1 MDIFSLIR
9 SPGDSE
15 LKKYF
20 STRGSLSPG
29 DKLKGE
35 VIELKDDGK
44 ILINFGKFRALARIN
59 FPVIKGEILNLHVIE
74 KDKELRLSLDKP
86 QQPPTSGFAGNP
98 SDIKIF
104 SFDIF
109 DSLRKNI
116 KNIIPDKSR
125 LNTGKLPQYIKT
137 DLLKIESFFKPIQV
151 ENPLL
156 NASELKTYIDNF
168 GLLFEKKIETF
179 LKENTGSPLKLSELD
194 LHKLKPKDTIFK
206 EDIKPSLIRIKEYF
220 TGKTLQFNQSEQQY
234 FSALLKSVDSLLSNI
249 TYQQNQIIKKHFNQI
264 PHKNITYTGTI
275 ENKIQ
280 SEVFHSEINKNIKG
294 LRIHLKNFMEKAN
307 IKVEKNVSE
316 ALLKFM
322 EASKTLTDKES
333 VNTNPI
339 KDVILKK
346 ISPDLF
352 ILKDFFVN
360 KKNQD
365 LVLKFFNIKTFER
378 VKDTLNRLD
387 SNIASYQNKST
398 EAPSTPKKFHAFVYD
413 LPLTKNFKRATL
425 KIYYP
430 EKRREKTKEDFKISL
445 LLEMDRIGNIR
456 TDFFFHKINNSLSL
470 TFFVQDEAVKQYF
483 EENINN
489 VHQQIAPFFRALN
502 LNVLI
507 SEEKIAQFDTE
518 EYAQSN
524 TEAYET
530 VSRKVNITV

>member
-1 MDIFSLIR
+1 M
-9 SPGDSE
+9 
-15 LKKYF
+15 
-20 STRGSLSPG
+20 
-29 DKLKGE
+29 
-35 VIELKDDGK
+35 
-44 ILINFGKFRALARIN
+44 
-59 FPVIKGEILNLHVIE
+59 E
-74 KDKELRLSLDKP
+74 K
-86 QQPPTSGFAGNP
+86 
-98 SDIKIF
+98 
-104 SFDIF
+104 
-109 DSLRKNI
+109 
-116 KNIIPDKSR
+116 
-125 LNTGKLPQYIKT
+125 
-137 DLLKIESFFKPIQV
+137 
-151 ENPLL
+151 PLL

-168 GLLFEKKIETF
+168 GLLFEKKIENF
-179 LKENTGSPLKLSELD
+179 LKENTGSPLNLSELD
-194 LHKLKPKDTIFK
+194 LHKLKPRDTIFK

-220 TGKTLQFNQSEQQY
+220 TGKALQFNRSEQQY

-249 TYQQNQIIKKHFNQI
+249 TYQQDQIIKKHFNQI

-294 LRIHLKNFMEKAN
+294 LRIHLKDFMEKAN

-316 ALLKFM
+316 A
-322 EASKTLTDKES
+322 
-333 VNTNPI
+333 
-339 KDVILKK
+339 
-346 ISPDLF
+346 
-352 ILKDFFVN
+352 
-360 KKNQD
+360 
-365 LVLKFFNIKTFER
+365 
-378 VKDTLNRLD
+378 
-387 SNIASYQNKST
+387 
-398 EAPSTPKKFHAFVYD
+398 PSTPENFHAFVYD
-413 LPLTKNFKRATL
+413 LPLTENFKRATL

-430 EKRREKTKEDFKISL
+430 EKRGEKTKEDFKISL

-456 TDFFFHKINNSLSL
+456 TDFLFHKINNSLSL